1 MGHDPNDYN
10 EVGLVGSPSTTAKVT
25 VDIVEDAIG
34 VPLHGQLVSLTHDL
48 DDRAL
53 IALGTVTE
61 IKTSNRWHEDPNMR
75 GVLKRHGSLP
85 HLSGVGDVRTAEVLV
100 QAAYSAETRDP
111 GIGAAPVESG
121 GSLTM
126 SPTTGSKV
134 GRVTDEFFAEPLA

>member
-1 MGHDPNDYN
+1 MDHELNDDI
-10 EVGLVGSPSTTAKVT
+10 EVGLVGSPSTTGKVT
-25 VDIVEDAIG
+25 VDIVEDATG

-48 DDRAL
+48 NDQAL

-100 QAAYSAETRDP
+100 QAA
-111 GIGAAPVESG
+111 
-121 GSLTM
+121 
-126 SPTTGSKV
+126 
-134 GRVTDEFFAEPLA
+134 FFCRNP